1 MLALPALSFGQWT
14 ENFDSNTNLPAG
26 WAVINNGDP
35 NGWEIGTP
43 SGAAQSG
50 ANVAKIMF
58 GSTAHDD
65 YLITKAITVQAG
77 VSDNISFFVRSRSA
91 SIYLENYK
99 VLLSTTNQTAAA
111 FTVVLQP
118 EEKAPGTWTKKSFDL
133 SAFVGKTVYV
143 AVQATDT
150 NQFELYVDTFV
161 VGSNS
166 TLATAEITNAKDIVG
181 VYPNPFTEVLNVSKA
196 DKIQSVSVTDLSG
209 KLIKKLERPSSALQL
224 EDLKQGVYMLDI
236 KMKDGS
242 KQTTKIIKK

>member
-26 WAVINNGDP
+26 WAVINNGDL

-50 ANVAKIMF
+50 ANVAKIRF

-65 YLITKAITVQAG
+65 YLITKAITVQTG
-77 VSDNISFFVRSRSA
+77 VSDNISFYVRSRSTVF
-91 SIYLENYK
+91 LENYK
-99 VLLSTTNQTAAA
+99 VLLSTTDQTSAA
-111 FTVVLQP
+111 FNTVLQP

-133 SAFVGKTVYV
+133 SAYVGQTVYV
-143 AVQATDT
+143 AIHATDT
-150 NQFELYVDTFV
+150 NQWELYADTFV

-209 KLIKKLERPSSALQL
+209 KLIKTLERPSSALQL